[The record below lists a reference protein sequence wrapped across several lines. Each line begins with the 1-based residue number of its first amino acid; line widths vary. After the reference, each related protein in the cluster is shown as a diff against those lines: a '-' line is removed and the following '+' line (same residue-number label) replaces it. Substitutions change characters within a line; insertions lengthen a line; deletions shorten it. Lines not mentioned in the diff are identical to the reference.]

1 MVENYSS
8 ERRLKI
14 GDLNRG
20 KLMSEQHKANI
31 KIAAL
36 TRKKAVYS
44 KESLAN
50 MTKSSKPIIV
60 YNLDKTVYGEYPS
73 ITAGSESLRCSVK
86 TIWRALNTPKKILK
100 KRWIVK
106 FLTR

>member
-1 MVENYSS
+1 
-8 ERRLKI
+8 
-14 GDLNRG
+14 
-20 KLMSEQHKANI
+20 
-31 KIAAL
+31 
-36 TRKKAVYS
+36 
-44 KESLAN
+44 

-73 ITAGSESLRCSVK
+73 VTAGSESLRCSVK
-86 TIWRALNTPKKILK
+86 TIWRALTCFATPKKILK